1 METYSIIDL
10 EGYALSVREA
20 AAGSFTEKYS
30 ENLDEFISVEQ
41 VIGLIEENSVGKDEE
56 DNYLIT
62 EESFGELFEKIR
74 NRLYS
79 VGLSRLAAKGLVE
92 CAWDDETNEMIFW
105 LSDAGATHISN
116 RPSSK
121 NE

>member
-1 METYSIIDL
+1 VETYSIIDL
-10 EGYALSVREA
+10 EGYARSVREA
-20 AAGSFTEKYS
+20 AAKSFTETYS

-41 VIGLIEENSVGKDEE
+41 VIGLIEENSMGKDEE

-79 VGLSRLAAKGLVE
+79 MGLSRLAAKGLVE